1 MNPQAKVNLALG
13 IVGRRPD
20 GFHELVSVFVRLDLA
35 DRLTVRSL
43 GLPATQDPAADRLNV
58 ARARGLT
65 RDPDNLVLRAARLLR
80 AWAARP
86 LEPLAFD
93 LEKRIP
99 VAAGLGGGS
108 ADAAA
113 ALALAAQ
120 AWGLA
125 LTAGERGHLA
135 ARLGSDVPFFAS
147 GSEAALV
154 RGRGEEVEP
163 LPAPAGA
170 PGFLLVTSSEGLATA
185 DVFGALATGGG
196 PPGPDAPAT
205 RVALALAE
213 ALRAGLDGRGL
224 ASWAQRLRDAND
236 LWPPAATLRPVLGG
250 LRRALEERLGR
261 PLLLSGSGPTLLALY
276 PSLDEAHRAASGIA
290 TRPVAGHEA
299 ARVRAVGLGREEE
312 REER

>member
-1 MNPQAKVNLALG
+1 MNPRAKVNLALG
-13 IVGRRPD
+13 VVGRRPD
-20 GFHELVSVFVRLDLA
+20 GFHELVSVFVRVDLA
-35 DRLTVRSL
+35 DRLTVRTL
-43 GLPATQDPAADRLNV
+43 GLPATLDPAADRLHV
-58 ARARGLT
+58 SGAQGLT
-65 RDPDNLVLRAARLLR
+65 PDSDNLVLRAARLLR

-99 VAAGLGGGS
+99 IAAGLGGGS

-120 AWGLA
+120 AWGLP
-125 LTAGERGHLA
+125 LTAGERRHLA
-135 ARLGSDVPFFAS
+135 ARLGSDVPFFAA
-147 GSEAALV
+147 GAAVALV

-163 LPAPAGA
+163 LPPPVGA
-170 PGFLLVTSSEGLATA
+170 PGFLLATDPHGLATA
-185 DVFGALATGGG
+185 DVFGALAAAGGL
-196 PPGPDAPAT
+196 PGPDAPAT
-205 RVALALAE
+205 RDALALAE

-236 LWPPAATLRPVLGG
+236 LWPPAATLRPSLVG

-276 PSLDEAHRAASGIA
+276 PLLDEARTAASAIA

-299 ARVRAVGLGREEE
+299 ARVRAAGLGRDEE
-312 REER
+312 

>member
-1 MNPQAKVNLALG
+1 MNAQAKVNLALG

-20 GFHELVSVFVRLDLA
+20 GFHELVSVFLRLDLA
-35 DRLTVRSL
+35 DRLTVRTL
-43 GLPATQDPAADRLNV
+43 DLPATMDPAADRLHV
-58 ARARGLT
+58 AGAEALT
-65 RDPDNLVLRAARLLR
+65 PDPDNLVLRAARLLR

-113 ALALAAQ
+113 ALTLAAQ
-120 AWGLA
+120 AWGLP
-125 LTAGERGHLA
+125 LTARERRHLA

-147 GSEAALV
+147 GSRAALV

-163 LPAPAGA
+163 LPVPVGA
-170 PGFLLVTSSEGLATA
+170 PGFLLASEPEGLATS
-185 DVFGALATGGG
+185 DVFGALAAAGG

-205 RVALALAE
+205 RAALALAD

-236 LWPPAATLRPVLGG
+236 LWPPAVALRPVLGD

-276 PSLDEAHRAASGIA
+276 PSLHEARAAASGIA

-299 ARVRAVGLGREEE
+299 AQVRAVGLGRDEE
-312 REER
+312 

>member
-43 GLPATQDPAADRLNV
+43 GLRATLDPAADRLHV
-58 ARARGLT
+58 AGARGLA

-154 RGRGEEVEP
+154 RGRGEVIEP

-170 PGFLLVTSSEGLATA
+170 PGFLLATDPHGLATA
-185 DVFGALATGGG
+185 DVFGALAAAGG

-205 RVALALAE
+205 RAALALAE

-224 ASWAQRLRDAND
+224 ASWAQSLRDAND

-261 PLLLSGSGPTLLALY
+261 PVLLSGSGPTLLALY
-276 PSLDEAHRAASGIA
+276 PSLDEARMAASGIA
-290 TRPVAGHEA
+290 TRPLAGHEA
-299 ARVRAVGLGREEE
+299 ARVRAAGLGRDEE
-312 REER
+312 

>member
-13 IVGRRPD
+13 LVGQRPD

-43 GLPATQDPAADRLNV
+43 GLPATHDQAADRLHV
-58 ARARGLT
+58 GGAQGPAS
-65 RDPDNLVLRAARLLR
+65 DPDNLVLRAARLLR

-113 ALALAAQ
+113 ALVLAAQ
-120 AWGLA
+120 AWGLP
-125 LTAGERGHLA
+125 LTAGERRHLA

-154 RGRGEEVEP
+154 RGRGEVVEP
-163 LPAPAGA
+163 LPAPVGA
-170 PGFLLVTSSEGLATA
+170 PGFLLATDPDGLATA
-185 DVFGALATGGG
+185 DVFGALAAAGG
-196 PPGPDAPAT
+196 PPGPDAPAART
-205 RVALALAE
+205 ALDLAD
-213 ALRAGLDGRGL
+213 ALRDGLDAEGL
-224 ASWAQRLRDAND
+224 VSWARRLRDAND
-236 LWPPAATLRPVLGG
+236 LWPPAVALRPALGG

-261 PLLLSGSGPTLLALY
+261 PVLLSGSGPTLLALY
-276 PSLDEAHRAASGIA
+276 PSPGEARTAASGIA

-299 ARVRAVGLGREEE
+299 ARIRAAGLGRDEE
-312 REER
+312 

>member
-1 MNPQAKVNLALG
+1 MNAQAKVNLALG

-20 GFHELVSVFVRLDLA
+20 GFHTLVSVFVRIDLA

-43 GLPATQDPAADRLNV
+43 GLPATADPAADRLHV
-58 ARARGLT
+58 AGAQRVAG
-65 RDPDNLVLRAARLLR
+65 DPDDLVLRAARVLR

-120 AWGLA
+120 VWGLP
-125 LTAGERGHLA
+125 LTAAERGHLA
-135 ARLGSDVPFFAS
+135 ARLGSDVPFFAA
-147 GSEAALV
+147 GAVAALV

-163 LPAPAGA
+163 LAAPAGA
-170 PGFLLVTSSEGLATA
+170 PGFLLVTDPVGLATA
-185 DVFGALATGGG
+185 DVFGALATAAG
-196 PPGPDAPAT
+196 PPGPDAPAA
-205 RVALALAE
+205 RAALDLAD

-224 ASWAQRLRDAND
+224 ASWAPRLRDAND
-236 LWPPAATLRPVLGG
+236 LWLAAAALRPALGH
-250 LRRALEERLGR
+250 LRRELEERLGR

-276 PSLDEAHRAASGIA
+276 PSREEVRAAASDIA

-299 ARVRAVGLGREEE
+299 VQVRTAGLGRDEE
-312 REER
+312 